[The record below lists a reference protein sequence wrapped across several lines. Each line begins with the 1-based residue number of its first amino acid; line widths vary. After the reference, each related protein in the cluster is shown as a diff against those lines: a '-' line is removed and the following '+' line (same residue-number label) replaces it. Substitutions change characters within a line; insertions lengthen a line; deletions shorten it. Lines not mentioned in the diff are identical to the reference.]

1 LTTIIIGLGG
11 TGASTI
17 LNIKK
22 ALYENERNALAIEDP
37 PRFLSIDSDIRS
49 KKLSLSVSFTHDT
62 IIEEPYTL
70 PELVM
75 LDPGIGITSESYKQ
89 ELSFIPPHQK
99 PYLNQVGQ
107 SGAQGRK
114 ILGRGAF
121 ILKAQAIRASIQQLA
136 QGAPCQVYICGSLCG
151 GTGAGS
157 FIDLAYIVKDA
168 LKENC
173 REINGFFALSTLY
186 AGLAST
192 PHAVPNCFASIKEL
206 DHFEKYGFGLMDRDE
221 PIYQQYI
228 GNNIWIKSKSGPYT
242 RVFLFESQNSAG
254 VTTNLNGMSSIVARF
269 IISMTKQDFFTAILN
284 NESAKFRYNES
295 PLVQGELSKKNNNH
309 YRAYGGAGFFEFR
322 YPKKEIIYAR
332 SALLAIDLIDSLCT
346 SPGTVVDF
354 VKTADDYMKSGEHAI
369 WWEKSNPR
377 AYFGVPFHNELDI
390 IVPSQNKIYENI
402 RDCKSIEE
410 AHNRLE
416 DLYKNKFSSKISA
429 MAVKLK
435 NIRHS
440 FLDSFESRLDYFQ
453 KDIMAKK
460 DDQGHLLKGSL
471 TYLVQVL
478 EYISKDI
485 YGDISDLKSLYQA
498 SLGAEGKLSVE
509 LKRKIGLFDK
519 LNGALDQKFK
529 RIAEVYYLNL
539 RTQIFREMLATFEGD
554 PSDTIKSVYRDG
566 AYKTILKHK
575 SKIEDRILLL
585 KGDYSRNIQ
594 GFRDDLLDI
603 LHNVKVI
610 TNDDSAVILLFD
622 NEIDINDFY
631 RKKYTIDG
639 SLKLAVYSEACNQV
653 QNKFKNDLQDLFT
666 IDVAKNKEILVK
678 QNKKDFLDIIA
689 DILERDFE
697 DFSIKDI
704 LYRQYVTV
712 RENGDLD
719 IPIIRGSQQVYAF
732 DCCKPFLTFNSNALR
747 ELGVTDLDNYSLAIS
762 IPENCMPCNPQDLP
776 ECNYNINGECPEIKA
791 NPAFIPEQCFG
802 CKLSIHREQ
811 SIGKLGFKYAID
823 LHKDKFSIRLIS
835 AIGGLLPQGIPS
847 LMNCEPAYQS
857 NISVSMFPPEEIHSL
872 DERIELSR

>member
-1 LTTIIIGLGG
+1 
-11 TGASTI
+11 
-17 LNIKK
+17 
-22 ALYENERNALAIEDP
+22 
-37 PRFLSIDSDIRS
+37 
-49 KKLSLSVSFTHDT
+49 
-62 IIEEPYTL
+62 
-70 PELVM
+70 
-75 LDPGIGITSESYKQ
+75 
-89 ELSFIPPHQK
+89 
-99 PYLNQVGQ
+99 
-107 SGAQGRK
+107 
-114 ILGRGAF
+114 
-121 ILKAQAIRASIQQLA
+121 
-136 QGAPCQVYICGSLCG
+136 
-151 GTGAGS
+151 
-157 FIDLAYIVKDA
+157 
-168 LKENC
+168 
-173 REINGFFALSTLY
+173 
-186 AGLAST
+186 
-192 PHAVPNCFASIKEL
+192 
-206 DHFEKYGFGLMDRDE
+206 
-221 PIYQQYI
+221 
-228 GNNIWIKSKSGPYT
+228 
-242 RVFLFESQNSAG
+242 
-254 VTTNLNGMSSIVARF
+254 
-269 IISMTKQDFFTAILN
+269 
-284 NESAKFRYNES
+284 
-295 PLVQGELSKKNNNH
+295 
-309 YRAYGGAGFFEFR
+309 
-322 YPKKEIIYAR
+322 
-332 SALLAIDLIDSLCT
+332 
-346 SPGTVVDF
+346 
-354 VKTADDYMKSGEHAI
+354 
-369 WWEKSNPR
+369 
-377 AYFGVPFHNELDI
+377 
-390 IVPSQNKIYENI
+390 
-402 RDCKSIEE
+402 
-410 AHNRLE
+410 
-416 DLYKNKFSSKISA
+416 
-429 MAVKLK
+429 
-435 NIRHS
+435 
-440 FLDSFESRLDYFQ
+440 
-453 KDIMAKK
+453 MAKK

-857 NISVSMFPPEEIHSL
+857 NMSVSMFPPEEIHSL